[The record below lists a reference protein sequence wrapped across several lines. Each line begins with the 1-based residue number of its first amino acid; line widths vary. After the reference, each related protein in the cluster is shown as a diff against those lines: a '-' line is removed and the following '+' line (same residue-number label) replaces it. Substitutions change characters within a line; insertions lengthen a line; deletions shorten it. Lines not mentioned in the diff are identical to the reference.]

1 MTRQERLRNRVLT
14 IDFAAMANSV
24 DHYTMDRILNRIED
38 SVLTHSHPVRIG
50 RTFQFLG
57 VHGSGVGGKGFDR
70 MLDGGTDL
78 MGQTAELSGSR
89 RRIEDRVHGRVGLRL
104 QQGVDL
110 RHREESVAPMGLQIG
125 EIPKIFEEVEES
137 PKLVERE
144 LNSSPPSSD
153 VHHVLGMQFGHSSL
167 RGSISLQPYHTEKA
181 LSRIAGFLGNSGPA
195 CRANRWVLTRAAQAG
210 TGTSMRKWE
219 VSARTR

>member
-24 DHYTMDRILNRIED
+24 DYYATDRILNRIED
-38 SVLTHSHPVRIG
+38 SIVPNANPVRVG
-50 RTFQFLG
+50 RALQLLG
-57 VHGSGVGGKGFDR
+57 VHGSGVGGEGFDR
-70 MLDGGTDL
+70 MPDGGTDL

-89 RRIEDRVHGRVGLRL
+89 RRIEDCVHGRVGLGL

-137 PKLVERE
+137 PELVERE

-153 VHHVLGMQFGHSSL
+153 VHHVLGMQFGHPVLTIS
-167 RGSISLQPYHTEKA
+167 RGNWRVKCTGKTGE
-181 LSRIAGFLGNSGPA
+181 FLG
-195 CRANRWVLTRAAQAG
+195 QG
-210 TGTSMRKWE
+210 TKLIEDMVW
-219 VSARTR
+219 